1 MLSGN
6 NNVSENDNSLIK
18 EKKIKE
24 YQFKNA
30 RCKDDNNKFFFDY
43 EIKISPFSNVFK
55 GIFLTKLNKIVIS
68 SFTSKLKI
76 QKNNENAFYD
86 CH

>member
-24 YQFKNA
+24 YQVKNA
-30 RCKDDNNKFFFDY
+30 RRKDDHNKYFF
-43 EIKISPFSNVFK
+43 
-55 GIFLTKLNKIVIS
+55 
-68 SFTSKLKI
+68 
-76 QKNNENAFYD
+76 
-86 CH
+86 